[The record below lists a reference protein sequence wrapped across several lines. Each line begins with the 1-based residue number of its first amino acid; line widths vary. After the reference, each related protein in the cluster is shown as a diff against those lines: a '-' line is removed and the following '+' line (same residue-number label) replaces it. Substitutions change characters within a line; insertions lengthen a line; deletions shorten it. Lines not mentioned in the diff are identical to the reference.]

1 MESRGATYEG
11 GSIQT
16 GFKLA
21 LVLAPF
27 LLVLVLGMIEWWM
40 RSRGP

>member
-1 MESRGATYEG
+1 VRRTKEDRS
-11 GSIQT
+11 QT

>member
-1 MESRGATYEG
+1 MRRTKEDPSG
-11 GSIQT
+11 T
-16 GFKLA
+16 GLKLA

-27 LLVLVLGMIEWWM
+27 LLVLALGMIEWWM